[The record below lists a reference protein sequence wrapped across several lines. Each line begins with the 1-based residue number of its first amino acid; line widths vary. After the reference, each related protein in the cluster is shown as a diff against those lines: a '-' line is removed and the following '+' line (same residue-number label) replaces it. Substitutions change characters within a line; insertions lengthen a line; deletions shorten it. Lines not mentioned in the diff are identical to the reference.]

1 MRGRSV
7 RQNDHYFRSYMTQ
20 KTLVILYEQL
30 YVFVFENE
38 RMGK

>member
-7 RQNDHYFRSYMTQ
+7 GQNNHYFRSYMTQ
-20 KTLVILYEQL
+20 KALVILYEQL